1 VYSKGELTM
10 TYDLQQCSNTGN
22 WWIMRQD
29 ETGYREIVRTL
40 SADLSYKDA
49 LIYLKAYILVIE
61 EANQEIKN
69 G

>member
-1 VYSKGELTM
+1 M

-40 SADLSYKDA
+40 SADLTYKNA
-49 LIYLKAYILVIE
+49 MEYLKAYILVID
-61 EANQEIKN
+61 EANEEIKN

>member
-1 VYSKGELTM
+1 M

-29 ETGYREIVRTL
+29 EGGYREIVRTL
-40 SADLSYKDA
+40 SAKLTVVEAHRYME
-49 LIYLKAYILVIE
+49 AYIQVIA
-61 EANQEIKN
+61 EANEEIKN